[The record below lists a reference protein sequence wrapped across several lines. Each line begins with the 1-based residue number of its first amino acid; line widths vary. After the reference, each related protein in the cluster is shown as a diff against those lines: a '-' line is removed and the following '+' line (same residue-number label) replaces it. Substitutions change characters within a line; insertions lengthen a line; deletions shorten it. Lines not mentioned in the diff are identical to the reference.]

1 MKKQRREHPE
11 RRIPCPFCG
20 ASAGEACVSRTSG
33 EEYEGI
39 HAGREKAFSS
49 AAGRALQAM
58 RKKAAGPR

>member
-20 ASAGEACVSRTSG
+20 ADAGEACVSRSSG
-33 EEYEGI
+33 ESYEGVHSI
-39 HAGREKAFSS
+39 RETAFYS